1 MKSYVTILN
10 IQSTALELF
19 DAGPENA
26 ELIMKIAK
34 SPFHLQ
40 GMYQYY
46 RAIGRIRIRLKLL
59 SFSNSILKLP
69 LKILGSLQLIPE

>member
-40 GMYQYY
+40 GMYLYY
-46 RAIGRIRIRLKLL
+46 RAIGRIRLKLL